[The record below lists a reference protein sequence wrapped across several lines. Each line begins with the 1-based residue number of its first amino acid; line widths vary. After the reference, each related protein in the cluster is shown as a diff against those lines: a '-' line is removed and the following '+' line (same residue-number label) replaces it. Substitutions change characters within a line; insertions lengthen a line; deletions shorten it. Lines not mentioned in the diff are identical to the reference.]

1 MKTVYVYLLD
11 TMADWE
17 TGYILSELNSKRYFK
32 KDAPQITL
40 KMVSTSLEPIH
51 SMGGLTIVPDCT
63 IKDIEV
69 TKDNMLILPGANTWN
84 DPKHN
89 AILAKANEFLQ
100 NDAAVCAIC
109 GATVALAG
117 TGALDERPHTSN
129 GAGFLE
135 MFCPDYKGQ
144 SFYVDTLSYA
154 DNNLIT
160 AGSAG
165 GLLWAKQIIEY
176 LGVFKP
182 DTLEAW
188 HAYFSTG
195 SAEHFFALMQTL
207 Q

>member
-11 TMADWE
+11 AMADWE
-17 TGYILSELNSKRYFK
+17 TGYVLSELNSKRYFK
-32 KDAPQITL
+32 KDAPKITL

-51 SMGGLTIVPDCT
+51 SMGGLTILPDCT
-63 IKDIEV
+63 IEDIKVAKE
-69 TKDNMLILPGANTWN
+69 NMLILPGANTWN

-109 GATVALAG
+109 GATAALAG

-154 DNNLIT
+154 DSNLIT

-165 GLLWAKQIIEY
+165 GLLWAKQILAY
-176 LGVFKP
+176 LNVFKP

-195 SAEHFFALMQTL
+195 SAEQFFALMQTL

>member
-69 TKDNMLILPGANTWN
+69 KKDNMLILPGANTWN

-109 GATVALAG
+109 GATAALAG

-135 MFCPDYKGQ
+135 MFCPDYKSCRIRAADRCGKSRRRGAPSRLHVPLQ
-144 SFYVDTLSYA
+144 SA
-154 DNNLIT
+154 AGT
-160 AGSAG
+160 AA
-165 GLLWAKQIIEY
+165 
-176 LGVFKP
+176 
-182 DTLEAW
+182 
-188 HAYFSTG
+188 
-195 SAEHFFALMQTL
+195 
-207 Q
+207 